1 MLSYMIRDNFPY
13 DARKIMALGYGGVLY
28 PPGAFD
34 EEVFNEKV
42 FMRLCPY
49 ADDIW
54 FFAMALKKGTL
65 RKYVLGKNV
74 SYYAVDFFY
83 QYFHTSA
90 LHDINIA
97 QDRNSSQMT
106 DVLRY
111 YGLTV

>member
-1 MLSYMIRDNFPY
+1 MQYPTYGPDGILEPHRKWMLSYMIRDNFPY

-49 ADDIW
+49 AETYG

-65 RKYVLGKNV
+65 RKYVLGKKCV
-74 SYYAVDFFY
+74 VLCGRFFLSIFSYFSV
-83 QYFHTSA
+83 T
-90 LHDINIA
+90 
-97 QDRNSSQMT
+97 
-106 DVLRY
+106 
-111 YGLTV
+111 